1 MLETIDFSATD
12 AVAKRI
18 HLPSY
23 SQIRP
28 HLVQPAKDA
37 IKVVNSLSPA
47 ISAWRG
53 K

>member
-1 MLETIDFSATD
+1 MLEPLTFSATD

-18 HLPSY
+18 NY

-37 IKVVNSLSPA
+37 IKVVNALSPA